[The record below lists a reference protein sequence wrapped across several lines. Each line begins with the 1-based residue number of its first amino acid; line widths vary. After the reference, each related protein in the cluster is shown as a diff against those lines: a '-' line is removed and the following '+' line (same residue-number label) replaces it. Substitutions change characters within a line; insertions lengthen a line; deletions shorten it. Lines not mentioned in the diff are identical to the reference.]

1 MSLGPPPKPVSL
13 ASQSNTQEGGPPQE
27 IDSGALHDSF
37 RDARA
42 QGASIGEAIALVASA
57 YNIGPEIVQM
67 SVLGALEGTRDE
79 AREETG
85 IVKDPLAWAERRPS
99 LAGPQA
105 PPPPLPPGLSQ
116 EGSLVQARVTPP
128 ENHLLASGGGLPDA
142 VARLFPTAASD
153 VPSGLVSAATGALSF
168 QQPSIGLGQGLVRK
182 AGAAFGEQL
191 GPSDPTLA
199 TDRII
204 HAIDGLRKAQDE
216 DKTGTKGQVSSI
228 KEGEKLD
235 VFLARGC
242 GQLSIE
248 LCKGVYGKE
257 LFHSIKLAGLHA
269 KHELG
274 LINWPVLITNRV
286 ALSIAGLWWGGTES
300 FTLLAADCATAR
312 VEQIEN
318 WSPPTEHKLEA
329 CSKAPT
335 TFLTW
340 LRYAENSIKVFGS
353 AYGLEHVQERNK
365 FLQALREAHEEDE
378 NAFPFAYCVQL
389 FEEMTAVWCEEIRE
403 SRRRLC
409 AKLGTENPRLEDFK
423 LVALSPSSTGQ
434 ANFQFPRVWDLA
446 DPAGYYQRVILPR
459 QNKAMARLLN
469 KQLHDHVTKEKRP
482 DHRKT
487 AGPTGAPN
495 PVTTDGPSLEAEDPD
510 KAGRAP
516 RLALR
521 SDPNKAG
528 EASKAYPAGKRLSP
542 AEVKRSIQHAPQ
554 CPKTKKPICW
564 DAACHIGCHRSNCPN
579 AHEPLPKLSKL
590 DYTVAMQV
598 LRRGGLRNGPKANPQ
613 EVDGRVAQLRTQAKE
628 EQASKIE
635 PGATA
640 QGKAKAHPKAKAKD
654 KAGWAV
660 PEDYQGPV
668 TQLEHEL
675 GNLAEG
681 PDYSWH
687 QQFRKDTEVTSVQ
700 AGTDEARKRKEVYER
715 LVASKKLAPLDGCSD
730 HLHSHV
736 ASHFVNAEMQGRVV
750 QLAEIL
756 TQAIDYGHP
765 QLAEEAQEVLSSIGV
780 KAGLILPEPEAR
792 FGTFA
797 WTEGVGKGQ
806 MTFNHPLWEGVPP
819 LDILDAQDKL
829 TLPEDLQVALQIES
843 AKAEETRQCLCLHVA
858 LAFEEDLPTA
868 WERARDLRH
877 ELWEESSAAFQHLGD
892 ASPHISTAEA
902 FVRHN
907 AHDCIYPDHEK
918 DFRVLQLFA
927 RRFMQ
932 GRMLVVLRLSHQGI
946 VEIDTIRGSGAIEA
960 YGLVVIHRGHMRT
973 AQCSPVRVKQLLE
986 IATQGERVIRE
997 LEVTVGE
1004 ASWRR
1009 RKPLER
1015 SYPPNRILATDADA
1029 PRPRVKPALRR
1040 TMLGIR
1046 HARPSILVYA
1056 AFPPRLPLSGFPCLY
1071 PSRRWTLR
1079 WCRR

>member
-1 MSLGPPPKPVSL
+1 M
-13 ASQSNTQEGGPPQE
+13 
-27 IDSGALHDSF
+27 
-37 RDARA
+37 
-42 QGASIGEAIALVASA
+42 
-57 YNIGPEIVQM
+57 
-67 SVLGALEGTRDE
+67 
-79 AREETG
+79 
-85 IVKDPLAWAERRPS
+85 
-99 LAGPQA
+99 
-105 PPPPLPPGLSQ
+105 
-116 EGSLVQARVTPP
+116 
-128 ENHLLASGGGLPDA
+128 
-142 VARLFPTAASD
+142 
-153 VPSGLVSAATGALSF
+153 
-168 QQPSIGLGQGLVRK
+168 
-182 AGAAFGEQL
+182 
-191 GPSDPTLA
+191 
-199 TDRII
+199 
-204 HAIDGLRKAQDE
+204 
-216 DKTGTKGQVSSI
+216 
-228 KEGEKLD
+228 
-235 VFLARGC
+235 
-242 GQLSIE
+242 
-248 LCKGVYGKE
+248 
-257 LFHSIKLAGLHA
+257 
-269 KHELG
+269 
-274 LINWPVLITNRV
+274 
-286 ALSIAGLWWGGTES
+286 
-300 FTLLAADCATAR
+300 
-312 VEQIEN
+312 
-318 WSPPTEHKLEA
+318 
-329 CSKAPT
+329 
-335 TFLTW
+335 
-340 LRYAENSIKVFGS
+340 
-353 AYGLEHVQERNK
+353 
-365 FLQALREAHEEDE
+365 
-378 NAFPFAYCVQL
+378 
-389 FEEMTAVWCEEIRE
+389 
-403 SRRRLC
+403 
-409 AKLGTENPRLEDFK
+409 
-423 LVALSPSSTGQ
+423 
-434 ANFQFPRVWDLA
+434 A

-487 AGPTGAPN
+487 AGPTGASN
-495 PVTTDGPSLEAEDPD
+495 PVSTDGPSLEAEDPD

-598 LRRGGLRNGPKANPQ
+598 LRRGGLRNGPKVNPQ

-700 AGTDEARKRKEVYER
+700 AGADEAQQRREAYEK
-715 LVASKKLAPLDGCSD
+715 LIASKKLAPLAGCSD

-736 ASHFVNAEMQGRVV
+736 ASHFVNAEMQGRVA

-765 QLAEEAQEVLSSIGV
+765 QLAEEAQEVLSTIGV

-792 FGTFA
+792 FDTFA
-797 WTEGVGKGQ
+797 WIEGVGKGR
-806 MTFNHPLWEGVPP
+806 MTFSHPLWEGVPP

-829 TLPEDLQVALQIES
+829 SLPEDLQVALQIES

-868 WERARDLRH
+868 WERARDLRR

-932 GRMLVVLRLSHQGI
+932 GRLLVVLRLSHQGI

-986 IATQGERVIRE
+986 IATQGERVVRE
-997 LEVTVGE
+997 LEVDGWGSFLETQDATGE
-1004 ASWRR
+1004 IIPSKPHPCYRCRR
-1009 RKPLER
+1009 PQTPCKAGVEED
-1015 SYPPNRILATDADA
+1015 DAGD
-1029 PRPRVKPALRR
+1029 P
-1040 TMLGIR
+1040 
-1046 HARPSILVYA
+1046 ARPSIDIGLGGVSAQTPPHRFSLFVPIPEMDSEVVQTLSEESSVSVRPLPDAQSGQQAWLTWAISQPGPTLASDCWVLWLKNITFEGVGGSTLLECLKA
-1056 AFPPRLPLSGFPCLY
+1056 ALSGF
-1071 PSRRWTLR
+1071 SGTLLLVIPALTALLAR
-1079 WCRR
+1079 QLRGLHLRLISQVGHDTSPTWWCVSDSLWAGLESYMSQAASGPEGTVLAGWCRWVLSGESALPEAGPSSNDASHCSPVPWPAVPHPPWGGAGRCQKWKELRKKGWGKPCSIKPPSTSTCADPPFQWTKPNKPVGLERSSSLPQVPLRKQFKC

>member
-1 MSLGPPPKPVSL
+1 M
-13 ASQSNTQEGGPPQE
+13 
-27 IDSGALHDSF
+27 
-37 RDARA
+37 
-42 QGASIGEAIALVASA
+42 
-57 YNIGPEIVQM
+57 
-67 SVLGALEGTRDE
+67 
-79 AREETG
+79 
-85 IVKDPLAWAERRPS
+85 
-99 LAGPQA
+99 
-105 PPPPLPPGLSQ
+105 
-116 EGSLVQARVTPP
+116 
-128 ENHLLASGGGLPDA
+128 
-142 VARLFPTAASD
+142 
-153 VPSGLVSAATGALSF
+153 
-168 QQPSIGLGQGLVRK
+168 RK

-191 GPSDPTLA
+191 GPSNPTLA

-204 HAIDGLRKAQDE
+204 HAIDGVRKAQDE

-257 LFHSIKLAGLHA
+257 LFHSIKRAGLHA

-274 LINWPVLITNRV
+274 LIKWPVLITNRV
-286 ALSIAGLWWGGTES
+286 ALSISGLWWGGTES

-329 CSKAPT
+329 RGKAPT

-378 NAFPFAYCVQL
+378 NAFPFAYCGQL

-423 LVALSPSSTGQ
+423 LVALSPSTTGQ

-487 AGPTGAPN
+487 AGPTGASN
-495 PVTTDGPSLEAEDPD
+495 PLPADGPSLEAEDPD

-521 SDPNKAG
+521 PDPNKAG
-528 EASKAYPAGKRLSP
+528 DASKAYPAGKRLSP

-564 DAACHIGCHRSNCPN
+564 DAACHIGCHRSTCPN

-598 LRRGGLRNGPKANPQ
+598 LRRGGLRSGPKVNPQ
-613 EVDGRVAQLRTQAKE
+613 EVDGRVAQLRAQAKE

-640 QGKAKAHPKAKAKD
+640 QGKAKAHPKAKAKE

-687 QQFRKDTEVTSVQ
+687 QQFRQDTEVTAVQ
-700 AGTDEARKRKEVYER
+700 AGTDEAQKRKDAYEK
-715 LVASKKLAPLDGCSD
+715 LLASKKLAPLSGCSD

-736 ASHFVNAEMQGRVV
+736 ASHFVNAEMQGRVL
-750 QLAEIL
+750 QLSEIL

-780 KAGLILPEPEAR
+780 KAGLILPEPEAC
-792 FGTFA
+792 FGTFVWA
-797 WTEGVGKGQ
+797 EGVGKGQ
-806 MTFNHPLWEGVPP
+806 MTFSHPLWDGVPP

-829 TLPEDLQVALQIES
+829 PLPEDLRVALQLGSE
-843 AKAEETRQCLCLHVA
+843 KAEEMRQCLCLHVA
-858 LAFEEDLPTA
+858 LAFEADLPTA
-868 WERARDLRH
+868 WERARDLRR

-892 ASPHISTAEA
+892 ASPYISTAEA

-907 AHDCIYPDHEK
+907 AHDCIYLDHEK

-932 GRMLVVLRLSHQGI
+932 GRLLVVLRLSHQGI
-946 VEIDTIRGSGAIEA
+946 VEIDTVRGTGALEA
-960 YGLVVIHRGHMRT
+960 YGAVVIHRGHMRT
-973 AQCSPVRVKQLLE
+973 AQCSIDRVKQLLE
-986 IATQGERVIRE
+986 IAMQGEHVVRE
-997 LEVTVGE
+997 LEVDGWGSFLEVQDATGGIIP
-1004 ASWRR
+1004 SKPHPCYRCRR
-1009 RKPLER
+1009 PQTPCKAGVEED
-1015 SYPPNRILATDADA
+1015 DAGD
-1029 PRPRVKPALRR
+1029 P
-1040 TMLGIR
+1040 
-1046 HARPSILVYA
+1046 ARPSVEIGLCGA
-1056 AFPPRLPLSGFPCLY
+1056 TAQSFPQRFSLFVPLSDMDSEVVQTLGAEDSVSVRPLPDAQSGQQAWLTWAISQPGPTLASDCWVLWLKNVTLEGVGGSALLECLGAA
-1071 PSRRWTLR
+1071 PSSFSGTLLLVVPALTALLARQLRGLHLRLIPRVGHGTSSTWWCVSESLWAGLEPFASRAVSGPEGTVLLDWCRWVLVGESALPEAGPSLTGTSRRSPVFSTS
-1079 WCRR
+1079 

>member
-1 MSLGPPPKPVSL
+1 M
-13 ASQSNTQEGGPPQE
+13 ASS
-27 IDSGALHDSF
+27 
-37 RDARA
+37 
-42 QGASIGEAIALVASA
+42 
-57 YNIGPEIVQM
+57 
-67 SVLGALEGTRDE
+67 
-79 AREETG
+79 
-85 IVKDPLAWAERRPS
+85 
-99 LAGPQA
+99 
-105 PPPPLPPGLSQ
+105 
-116 EGSLVQARVTPP
+116 
-128 ENHLLASGGGLPDA
+128 GGLPDA
-142 VARLFPTAASD
+142 VARLFPAAVSEA
-153 VPSGLVSAATGALSF
+153 PSGLVSAATGALSF

-235 VFLARGC
+235 IFLARGC

-257 LFHSIKLAGLHA
+257 LFHSIKRAGLHA

-274 LINWPVLITNRV
+274 LIKWPVLITNRV

-329 CSKAPT
+329 RSKAPT

-378 NAFPFAYCVQL
+378 NAFPFVYCMQL

-495 PVTTDGPSLEAEDPD
+495 PVTADGPSLEAEDPD

-521 SDPNKAG
+521 PDPNKAG
-528 EASKAYPAGKRLSP
+528 DASKAYPAGKRLSP

-598 LRRGGLRNGPKANPQ
+598 LRRGGLRNGPKVNPQ

-687 QQFRKDTEVTSVQ
+687 QQFRQDTEVTSVQ
-700 AGTDEARKRKEVYER
+700 AGTDEAQKRKEAYEK
-715 LVASKKLAPLDGCSD
+715 LLASKKLAPVAGCSD

-765 QLAEEAQEVLSSIGV
+765 QLAEEAQEDLSSIGV
-780 KAGLILPEPEAR
+780 KAGLILPEPEAC
-792 FGTFA
+792 FDTFA
-797 WTEGVGKGQ
+797 WTEGVGKGR
-806 MTFNHPLWEGVPP
+806 MTFSHPLWEGVPP

-829 TLPEDLQVALQIES
+829 TLPEDLRVALQLPES
-843 AKAEETRQCLCLHVA
+843 G
-858 LAFEEDLPTA
+858 
-868 WERARDLRH
+868 
-877 ELWEESSAAFQHLGD
+877 GD
-892 ASPHISTAEA
+892 A
-902 FVRHN
+902 
-907 AHDCIYPDHEK
+907 
-918 DFRVLQLFA
+918 
-927 RRFMQ
+927 
-932 GRMLVVLRLSHQGI
+932 
-946 VEIDTIRGSGAIEA
+946 
-960 YGLVVIHRGHMRT
+960 
-973 AQCSPVRVKQLLE
+973 PV
-986 IATQGERVIRE
+986 
-997 LEVTVGE
+997 
-1004 ASWRR
+1004 
-1009 RKPLER
+1009 
-1015 SYPPNRILATDADA
+1015 
-1029 PRPRVKPALRR
+1029 
-1040 TMLGIR
+1040 
-1046 HARPSILVYA
+1046 
-1056 AFPPRLPLSGFPCLY
+1056 PLSPRCPGV
-1071 PSRRWTLR
+1071 RRGLAHSLGTGS
-1079 WCRR
+1079 

>member
-1 MSLGPPPKPVSL
+1 MKEPRLVLLPHDEGLVLTKGAGSEGDEFGTPPRPPTISVSVAHK
-13 ASQSNTQEGGPPQE
+13 ASSQEVGPPQE
-27 IDSGALHDSF
+27 VDNSALHDSF

-42 QGASIGEAIALVASA
+42 QGASIGEAVALVASA

-79 AREETG
+79 GKEEVG
-85 IVKDPLAWAERRPS
+85 IGKDPLAWSERRPS
-99 LAGPQA
+99 LTGLQA
-105 PPPPLPPGLSQ
+105 PPPPLPPGLAQ
-116 EGSLVQARVTPP
+116 ESSLVQARVTPP
-128 ENHLLASGGGLPDA
+128 DNHLLASSDGLPEA
-142 VARLFPTAASD
+142 VARLFPTPGSD
-153 VPSGLVSAATGALSF
+153 TTSGLVSAATGALSLH
-168 QQPSIGLGQGLVRK
+168 QPSIGLGQGLVRK
-182 AGAAFGEQL
+182 AGASFGEQL

-257 LFHSIKLAGLHA
+257 LFHSIKRAGLHA
-269 KHELG
+269 KHELS
-274 LINWPVLITNRV
+274 LIKWPVLITNRV
-286 ALSIAGLWWGGTES
+286 ALSIAGLWWGGTEN

-318 WSPPTEHKLEA
+318 WSPPTEHKIEA
-329 CSKAPT
+329 RGKAPT

-353 AYGLEHVQERNK
+353 AYGLEHVRERNK

-378 NAFPFAYCVQL
+378 NAFPFTYCMQL

-423 LVALSPSSTGQ
+423 LIALSPGATGQ

-487 AGPTGAPN
+487 AGPLGITDPSGTDAPS
-495 PVTTDGPSLEAEDPD
+495 PEVEDTD
-510 KAGRAP
+510 KIGRAP

-528 EASKAYPAGKRLSP
+528 DALKAYPAGKRLSP

-598 LRRGGLRNGPKANPQ
+598 LRRGGLRSGPKVNPQ
-613 EVDGRVAQLRTQAKE
+613 EVDGRVAQLRAQAKE

-635 PGATA
+635 PGTTA

-687 QQFRKDTEVTSVQ
+687 QQFRQDTGVTTVQ
-700 AGTDEARKRKEVYER
+700 AGTAEAQKRKEVYEK
-715 LVASKKLAPLDGCSD
+715 LLASKKLAPLAGCSD

-736 ASHFVNAEMQGRVV
+736 ASHFVNAEMQGKVV
-750 QLAEIL
+750 QLSDIL

-765 QLAEEAQEVLSSIGV
+765 QLAEEAQEVLSSIGA
-780 KAGLILPEPEAR
+780 KAGLNLPEPEAR
-792 FGTFA
+792 FDPFT
-797 WTEGVGKGQ
+797 WTEGVGRGQ
-806 MTFNHPLWEGVPP
+806 MTLQPP
-819 LDILDAQDKL
+819 N
-829 TLPEDLQVALQIES
+829 V
-843 AKAEETRQCLCLHVA
+843 
-858 LAFEEDLPTA
+858 
-868 WERARDLRH
+868 
-877 ELWEESSAAFQHLGD
+877 
-892 ASPHISTAEA
+892 
-902 FVRHN
+902 
-907 AHDCIYPDHEK
+907 
-918 DFRVLQLFA
+918 
-927 RRFMQ
+927 
-932 GRMLVVLRLSHQGI
+932 GR
-946 VEIDTIRGSGAIEA
+946 
-960 YGLVVIHRGHMRT
+960 RT
-973 AQCSPVRVKQLLE
+973 AP
-986 IATQGERVIRE
+986 
-997 LEVTVGE
+997 
-1004 ASWRR
+1004 
-1009 RKPLER
+1009 
-1015 SYPPNRILATDADA
+1015 
-1029 PRPRVKPALRR
+1029 
-1040 TMLGIR
+1040 
-1046 HARPSILVYA
+1046 
-1056 AFPPRLPLSGFPCLY
+1056 
-1071 PSRRWTLR
+1071 
-1079 WCRR
+1079 

>member
-1 MSLGPPPKPVSL
+1 M
-13 ASQSNTQEGGPPQE
+13 
-27 IDSGALHDSF
+27 
-37 RDARA
+37 
-42 QGASIGEAIALVASA
+42 
-57 YNIGPEIVQM
+57 
-67 SVLGALEGTRDE
+67 
-79 AREETG
+79 
-85 IVKDPLAWAERRPS
+85 
-99 LAGPQA
+99 
-105 PPPPLPPGLSQ
+105 
-116 EGSLVQARVTPP
+116 
-128 ENHLLASGGGLPDA
+128 
-142 VARLFPTAASD
+142 
-153 VPSGLVSAATGALSF
+153 
-168 QQPSIGLGQGLVRK
+168 
-182 AGAAFGEQL
+182 
-191 GPSDPTLA
+191 
-199 TDRII
+199 
-204 HAIDGLRKAQDE
+204 
-216 DKTGTKGQVSSI
+216 
-228 KEGEKLD
+228 
-235 VFLARGC
+235 
-242 GQLSIE
+242 
-248 LCKGVYGKE
+248 
-257 LFHSIKLAGLHA
+257 
-269 KHELG
+269 
-274 LINWPVLITNRV
+274 ITNRV
-286 ALSIAGLWWGGTES
+286 ALSISGLWWGGTES
-300 FTLLAADCATAR
+300 FTLLAADCATAQ

-329 CSKAPT
+329 RVKAPT

-353 AYGLEHVQERNK
+353 AYGLEHVQERSK

-378 NAFPFAYCVQL
+378 NAFPFSYCVQL

-423 LVALSPSSTGQ
+423 LVALSPSATGQ

-487 AGPTGAPN
+487 AGPTGASN
-495 PVTTDGPSLEAEDPD
+495 QLTADGPSLEAEDPD

-521 SDPNKAG
+521 HDPNKAG
-528 EASKAYPAGKRLSP
+528 DAAKAYPAGKRLSP

-554 CPKTKKPICW
+554 CPQTKKPICW
-564 DAACHIGCHRSNCPN
+564 DAACHIGCHRSACPN

-598 LRRGGLRNGPKANPQ
+598 LRRGGLRSGPRVNPQ

-640 QGKAKAHPKAKAKD
+640 QGKAKAHPKAKAKE

-687 QQFRKDTEVTSVQ
+687 QQFRQNTEVTAVQ
-700 AGTDEARKRKEVYER
+700 AGTEEAQKRKDAYEK
-715 LVASKKLAPLDGCSD
+715 LLASKKLAPLAGFSD

-736 ASHFVNAEMQGRVV
+736 ASHFVNAEMQGRVA
-750 QLAEIL
+750 QLSEIL

-765 QLAEEAQEVLSSIGV
+765 QLAEEAQEVLSSIGA
-780 KAGLILPEPEAR
+780 KAGLNLPEPEAC
-792 FGTFA
+792 FGTFVWA
-797 WTEGVGKGQ
+797 EGVGKGQ
-806 MTFNHPLWEGVPP
+806 MTFSHPLWEGVPP

-829 TLPEDLQVALQIES
+829 TLPEDMRVALQFGSE
-843 AKAEETRQCLCLHVA
+843 KAEEMRQCLCLHVA
-858 LAFEEDLPTA
+858 LAFEADLPTA
-868 WERARDLRH
+868 WERARDLRR

-892 ASPHISTAEA
+892 ASPYISTAEA

-932 GRMLVVLRLSHQGI
+932 GRLLVVLRLSHQGI
-946 VEIDTIRGSGAIEA
+946 VEIDTVRGTGALEA
-960 YGLVVIHRGHMRT
+960 HGAVVIHRGHMRT
-973 AQCSPVRVKQLLE
+973 AQCSIDRVKQLLE
-986 IATQGERVIRE
+986 IAMQGERVVRE
-997 LEVTVGE
+997 LEVDGWGSFLE
-1004 ASWRR
+1004 AQDATGDIIPS
-1009 RKPLER
+1009 KPHPCYR
-1015 SYPPNRILATDADA
+1015 C
-1029 PRPRVKPALRR
+1029 
-1040 TMLGIR
+1040 
-1046 HARPSILVYA
+1046 
-1056 AFPPRLPLSGFPCLY
+1056 RLQGRC
-1071 PSRRWTLR
+1071 
-1079 WCRR
+1079 